1 MSAFSNS
8 DMTSILL
15 SAPVAPSRVKSAREF
30 VEGCE
35 TSTEALRALVAAL
48 ANMGAEKEAAALSTI
63 VATVAALEVESM

>member
-1 MSAFSNS
+1 MSNS
-8 DMTSILL
+8 ELATVLL
-15 SAPVAPSRVKSAREF
+15 STPVAPSRVKAAREL

-48 ANMGAEKEAAALSTI
+48 ANMGAEKEAAVLSTI